1 MAQYELEDKGL
12 RPCLVKRF
20 VVGKKDVVDTYQMR
34 PKSSLLNIPQPA
46 GEVGIKDLFI
56 PTLSLSTTLIIITS
70 SSLQPTKPT
79 HPNTNQ
85 NVHHILKMF
94 ASTIL
99 STLAVLALATTGM
112 AAPQAGAATP
122 KTGTAASTPQTGAG
136 AAAAAACTYQKIN
149 TLSVCTAEGLC
160 SGNTGACPKAN
171 FPNGDAQDT
180 SSKQLNL
187 DICMG
192 QPVGAK
198 CQQTIACCP

>member
-1 MAQYELEDKGL
+1 MLGQTFRGREEGRGGDLPGV
-12 RPCLVKRF
+12 P
-20 VVGKKDVVDTYQMR
+20 KK
-34 PKSSLLNIPQPA
+34 QPPEYPLA
-46 GEVGIKDLFI
+46 CRRGRYNRHVI
-56 PTLSLSTTLIIITS
+56 PTLPLSTTLLIIS
-70 SSLQPTKPT
+70 SSSFQLSKPT
-79 HPNTNQ
+79 LSNTDQ

-99 STLAVLALATTGM
+99 STLAVLGLATTGV

-122 KTGTAASTPQTGAG
+122 KTGTAAATPQTGAG
-136 AAAAAACTYQKIN
+136 AAAAAVCTYQKIN

-187 DICMG
+187 DICKG